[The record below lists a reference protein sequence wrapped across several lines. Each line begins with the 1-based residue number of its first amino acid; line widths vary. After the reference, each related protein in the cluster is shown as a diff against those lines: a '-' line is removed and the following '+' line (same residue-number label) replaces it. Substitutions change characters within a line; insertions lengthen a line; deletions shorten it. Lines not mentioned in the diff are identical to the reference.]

1 MREEEGMTPPTY
13 RPSTIFIEIDVSSLS
28 LIDTERYFNALGD
41 YLPIPAGCEARAR
54 MDLEEVEE

>member
-1 MREEEGMTPPTY
+1 MTPTTF